1 MEFQVVIIRKNG
13 EVSTGKLSWYRIWN
27 CAGDLL
33 MTATIKDSQVRIYTA
48 ILRDLDW
55 EYH

>member
-55 EYH
+55 